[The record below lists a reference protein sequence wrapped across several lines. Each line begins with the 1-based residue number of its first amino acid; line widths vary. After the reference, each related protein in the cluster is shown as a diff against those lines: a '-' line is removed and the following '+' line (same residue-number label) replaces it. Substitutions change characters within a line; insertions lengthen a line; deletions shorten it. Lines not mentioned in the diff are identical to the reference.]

1 MAIAKKQKQKRT
13 AEEYAE
19 ELKSVIRSRFPKA
32 EFELNKWP
40 RREYDLHVYADFDD
54 LFDVLDLTAERTT
67 DILVESGIHIHVL
80 PEGRSQNNKS

>member
-1 MAIAKKQKQKRT
+1 MSIARKQKQKRT

-19 ELKSVIRSRFPKA
+19 ELKSAIRSRFPEA
-32 EFELNKWP
+32 EFELYKWP
-40 RREYDLHVYADFDD
+40 RREYDLNVYGDFDD

-80 PEGRSQNNKS
+80 PLGRRLNRDS